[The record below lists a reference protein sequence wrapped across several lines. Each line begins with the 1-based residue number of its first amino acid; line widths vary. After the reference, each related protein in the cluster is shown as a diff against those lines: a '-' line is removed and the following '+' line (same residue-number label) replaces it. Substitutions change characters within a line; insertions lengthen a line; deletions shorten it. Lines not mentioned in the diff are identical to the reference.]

1 MNTSYEAA
9 ERLFN
14 LGEFDELRRS
24 TDLSD
29 AGIRRLSIEHQVLI
43 AHAVALMGEAQ
54 TAIHVARFIDPAS
67 CSSLLRSKYHLVLG
81 LSLIHISE
89 PTRLLSTSYA
99 VF

>member
-54 TAIHVARFIDPAS
+54 TAIHVARFIDARAARDFTGDR
-67 CSSLLRSKYHLVLG
+67 LRR
-81 LSLIHISE
+81 I
-89 PTRLLSTSYA
+89 
-99 VF
+99 